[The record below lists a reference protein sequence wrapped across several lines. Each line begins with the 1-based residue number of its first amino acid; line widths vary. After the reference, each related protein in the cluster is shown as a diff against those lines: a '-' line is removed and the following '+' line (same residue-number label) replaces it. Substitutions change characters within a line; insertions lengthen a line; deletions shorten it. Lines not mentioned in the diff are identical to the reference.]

1 MSFAD
6 AALFEGDVATVAGVD
21 EAGLG
26 PLLGPLT
33 LGYSVLRAPAT
44 ELNLWRALAPAVSD
58 DPSHDARSFVVADSK
73 LVFKR
78 TPRCHKR
85 LEATALGFLALLA
98 PTRQPKTTLQHLLF
112 ETPPELAV
120 EAPFIARHAW
130 YGAAGRALPKSWDS
144 TTLEL
149 RVENLVRALRK
160 ARVELVDAGVRTITE
175 SALNDSFAQTQN
187 KSLTHWHFSAPLFR
201 RVFERHA
208 AHGVELWVD
217 RHGGRSHYGPL
228 LGRTFPEAL
237 VEWID
242 ESPERSRYSIRMRDG
257 SRRMRIVFSEKAE
270 QSSFAVALGSCLAKY
285 ARECA
290 MDAFNAYFATF
301 DAALTPTAGY
311 TTDAR
316 RWLEQSTALLAR
328 LSLERA
334 EFVRQR

>member
-1 MSFAD
+1 MSLAE
-6 AALFEGDVATVAGVD
+6 AALFDGDTATLVGVD

-26 PLLGPLT
+26 PMLGPLT
-33 LGYSVLRAPAT
+33 LGYSVLQAPT
-44 ELNLWRALAPAVSD
+44 THSDLWRALAPAVSD
-58 DPSHDARSFVVADSK
+58 DPSDDARAFVVADSK

-85 LEATALGFLALLA
+85 LEATALGFLALLDPA
-98 PTRQPKTTLQHLLF
+98 RKPATTLQRLLF
-112 ETPPELAV
+112 DSPPELAV

-130 YGAAGRALPKSWDS
+130 YRGAERALPRFWEAS
-144 TTLEL
+144 TLEL
-149 RVENLVRALRK
+149 RVERLSRALRL
-160 ARVELVDAGVRTITE
+160 AGIELVDAGVRTITE
-175 SALNDSFAQTQN
+175 SALNASFAQTQN
-187 KSLTHWHFSAPLFR
+187 KSLTHWQFSAPLFR

-228 LGRTFPEAL
+228 LGRAFPEAL

-242 ESPERSRYSIRMRDG
+242 ESPERSRYSVRMRDG

-285 ARECA
+285 ARESA
-290 MDAFNAYFATF
+290 MEAFNTYFGAF
-301 DAALTPTAGY
+301 EAALAPTAGY

-316 RWLEQSTALLAR
+316 RWLNDSAALLER
-328 LSLERA
+328 LGLERA